1 MRLKKVKNAL
11 ERIESS
17 TYYVKYPKE
26 NFKKWQAVFKNE
38 NPIHI
43 EIGMGKGDFIINMAK
58 QNPNINYVGI
68 EMYDSVMV
76 KAIEKLKEENLEN
89 LKLAL
94 FDAET
99 IDEVFENEIS
109 RIYLNFSDPWPKKK
123 HFKRRLTSDIFLK
136 KYDKIFKDNKNE
148 IFQKTDNNDLFEFS
162 METLKNAGYTL
173 KNITRDLH
181 STNIQNNIMTEYEKK
196 FFEKGIKIN
205 RLEAYKGR

>member
-26 NFKKWQAVFKNE
+26 NLKKWQAVFKNE
-38 NPIHI
+38 NPIHM

-68 EMYDSVMV
+68 ELYDSVMV

>member
-17 TYYVKYPKE
+17 TYYVKCPKE
-26 NFKKWQAVFKNE
+26 NLKKWQAVFKNE
-38 NPIHI
+38 NPIHM

-94 FDAET
+94 FDAEI